1 MKKIARRAKAAYI
14 LLIAFLLGLGIFYA
28 NLALKG
34 GIWAL
39 SPYNRHIYSDGLL
52 QNSGTILDRNG
63 EILAQTKNNKRE
75 YSKDYVVRKSM
86 LHIIG
91 DNSGHFSSI
100 QTNYDDVLAGYT
112 FMGGIYELA
121 EHNAVPKM
129 TLTVSA
135 KLNKKL
141 YNAFGG
147 KKGAVIAYNYKTGEI
162 VASLSA
168 PNYDPYNIP
177 SNLDNKKYEGIYVN
191 RALNGMYPPGSTFKI
206 ITALS
211 ALENITGIES
221 KKFTC
226 NGKQKNEDN
235 GEIICNGKHGEITLE
250 QGLKVSCN
258 IVFANLANEL
268 GAEKLQKTAEKFGFN
283 GNFNVGEITCNGGY
297 YDAKGANVTDLGW
310 SGVGQ
315 HTVLSSPI
323 TLMKLSGTIANN
335 GNEIAPRLIKSIKN
349 SIGLPT
355 TINISLP
362 TNRIDSEHAKKLNL
376 MLEQAAKY
384 SFGNE
389 LANKYSLRAKT
400 GTAEVEKG
408 APHSWVTGFL
418 ANNKTP
424 YAFAIIIENG
434 GGAASS
440 TRYVLNVLLK
450 GLTEIK

>member
-1 MKKIARRAKAAYI
+1 MKKISRRAKASYI
-14 LLIAFLLGLGIFYA
+14 LLIAFLVGLFVFYS

-39 SPYNRHIYSDGLL
+39 SPYNRHIYKDGLL
-52 QNSGTILDRNG
+52 QNSGTIYDRNG
-63 EILAQTKNNKRE
+63 EILAQTNNNQRE
-75 YSKDYVVRKSM
+75 YSKDSAVRKSL

-100 QTNYDDVLAGYT
+100 QTNYDAVLAGYT

-129 TLTVSA
+129 TLTISS
-135 KLNKKL
+135 KLNKEL
-141 YNAFGG
+141 FNAFGN

-162 VASLSA
+162 LASLSA

-177 SNLDNKKYEGIYVN
+177 SNLDDEKYEGVYVN

-206 ITALS
+206 VTTIS
-211 ALENITGIES
+211 ALENIPDIES
-221 KKFTC
+221 RKFIC

-235 GEIICNGKHGEITLE
+235 GEIICNGKHGEVTLE

-258 IVFANLANEL
+258 IVFANLATEL
-268 GAEKLQKTAEKFGFN
+268 GGEKLKQTAEKFGFN
-283 GNFNVGEITCNGGY
+283 SNFNIGEITCNGGY
-297 YDAKGANVTDLGW
+297 YNTQNAKFTDLGW

-315 HTVLSSPI
+315 YTVLSSPV
-323 TLMKLSGTIANN
+323 TLMKLSGIIANK
-335 GNEIAPRLIKSIKN
+335 GNVVEPRLIKNIKN
-349 SIGLPT
+349 SAGLPT
-355 TINISLP
+355 SINISMP
-362 TNRIDSEHAKKLNL
+362 TNKIDSENAQKLNK
-376 MLEQAAKY
+376 MLEQAAIY

-389 LANKYSLRAKT
+389 LTSKYSLRAKT
-400 GTAEVEKG
+400 GTAEVEDG

-418 ANNKTP
+418 DNPKTP

-440 TRYVLNVLLK
+440 TRYILNVLLK
-450 GLTEIK
+450 GLAEIK

>member
-1 MKKIARRAKAAYI
+1 MKKISRRAKAAYI

-39 SPYNRHIYSDGLL
+39 SPYNRHIYNDGLL
-52 QNSGTILDRNG
+52 QNSGTIYDRNG
-63 EILAQTKNNKRE
+63 EILAQTNNNQRE
-75 YSKDYVVRKSM
+75 YSKDAIIRRSM

-100 QTNYDDVLAGYT
+100 QTNYDAVLAGYS
-112 FMGGIYELA
+112 FMGGIYELS

-135 KLNKKL
+135 KLNKEL
-141 YNAFGG
+141 FNAFGN

-168 PNYDPYNIP
+168 PNYDPYRIP
-177 SNLDNKKYEGIYVN
+177 TNLEDPKYEGVYVN

-206 ITALS
+206 VTALS
-211 ALENITGIES
+211 ALENIPNIES
-221 KKFTC
+221 RKFIC

-258 IVFANLANEL
+258 IVFANLANEI
-268 GAEKLQKTAEKFGFN
+268 GGEKLKQTTEKFGFN
-283 GNFNVGEITCNGGY
+283 NNFEIGEITCNGGY
-297 YDAKGANVTDLGW
+297 YDTSNAKITDLGW

-315 HTVLSSPI
+315 YTVLSSPV
-323 TLMKLSGTIANN
+323 TLMKLSGTIANG
-335 GNEIAPRLIKSIKN
+335 GNEVNPRLIKSIKN
-349 SIGLPT
+349 SAGIPT
-355 TINISLP
+355 SINISMP
-362 TNRIDSEHAKKLNL
+362 TNKMDNENAKKLNN
-376 MLEQAAKY
+376 MLKNAAIY
-384 SFGNE
+384 SFGSE
-389 LANKYSLRAKT
+389 LTNKYSLRAKT

-408 APHSWVTGFL
+408 EPHSWVTGFL
-418 ANNKTP
+418 DNNKTP

-440 TRYVLNVLLK
+440 TRYILNVLLK
-450 GLTEIK
+450 GLSEIK